1 MVPPRFLI
9 PDDVKKTR
17 TLVSTIGVYIPDYI
31 VIDARILSAPLRLQN
46 LKIDPVSIL
55 LSVHTSV
62 RLYVALDHS
71 PLYFG
76 TFEKKN
82 ILTTPYRLGNALTM
96 HYLSGAIF
104 GAGIKIMLLK
114 FFNIRIY
121 NIIFFNVTLKHLYLR
136 LGGRIVRNIRFSW

>member
-1 MVPPRFLI
+1 MAPPQFLI
-9 PDDVKKTR
+9 HDDIKKTR
-17 TLVSTIGVYIPDYI
+17 ALISTIGVFIPDHI
-31 VIDARILSAPLRLQN
+31 MVDAKILSAPLRLQN
-46 LKIDPVSIL
+46 LKIEPVSIL

-62 RLYVALDHS
+62 HLYVALDHS

-104 GAGIKIMLLK
+104 GAGIKIILFY
-114 FFNIRIY
+114 FFSY
-121 NIIFFNVTLKHLYLR
+121 Q
-136 LGGRIVRNIRFSW
+136 